1 MPDEMYLDL
10 DETNYIAKD
19 ALFCLARDYSVEM
32 YAAER
37 GIPLGELEAILALHE
52 LETIINEYNEGTDK
66 NE

>member
-10 DETNYIAKD
+10 DETNYIVKD
-19 ALFCLARDYSVEM
+19 ALFCLARGYSVEM

-37 GIPLGELEAILALHE
+37 GIPLGELEAILALYE
-52 LETIINEYNEGTDK
+52 LDTILNEYNEGTDK

>member
-1 MPDEMYLDL
+1 MLDEMYLGP
-10 DETNYIAKD
+10 DELNYITKD
-19 ALFCLARDYSVEM
+19 ALSCLARGYSVEM

-52 LETIINEYNEGTDK
+52 LDTILNEYNEWTDK